1 MNADGDTTAT
11 NNRLRQIPKGVWALG
26 LVSLFMDISSE
37 MVHSLLPVFFVSVI
51 GLSFT
56 TVGLIEGIA
65 QAIALITKVFSG
77 ALSDWLGKRKPL
89 ALLGYG
95 LAAVTKPV
103 FALASSAGLIVS
115 ARFLDRVGK
124 GIRGAPRDALIAD
137 ITPDNVR
144 GASYGMRQSLDSVG
158 AFVGPSLAL
167 LLMVLLAN
175 DIRGVF
181 WFAVIP
187 AVIAVLILWLGVR
200 EPERA
205 PDAPRPRL
213 PLHRDEIRRL
223 PKTYWTTVA
232 VGAVLTLAG
241 FSEAFLVLRAQ
252 DIGLSLTWIPLVFIV
267 MNVVYALAA
276 YPAGILSDHW
286 GRPSLIVAGF
296 LVLIVGDVVL
306 ALAGNLTMVMAG
318 IVLWGLYMGLTQGVL
333 TALIADTAPPEL
345 RGTAFGL
352 FNLVSG
358 ISLLL
363 ASAIAGWL
371 WDQYGAPAP
380 FIASAGFAAI
390 ALAGWFLR
398 SRNSGSGDGNSRG
411 GTEHA

>member
-1 MNADGDTTAT
+1 MNPEGDTPPSNT
-11 NNRLRQIPKGVWALG
+11 RLRQIPKGVWALG
-26 LVSLFMDISSE
+26 FVSLFMDISSE

-51 GLSFT
+51 GLSYT
-56 TVGLIEGIA
+56 SVGLIEGIA

-77 ALSDWLGKRKPL
+77 ALSDFIGKRKPL
-89 ALLGYG
+89 ALVGYG

-137 ITPDNVR
+137 ITPAAVR
-144 GASYGMRQSLDSVG
+144 GASFGIRQSLDSVG
-158 AFVGPSLAL
+158 AFVGPGLAL
-167 LLMVLLAN
+167 LLMFLLAN
-175 DIRGVF
+175 DIRAVF

-187 AVIAVLILWLGVR
+187 AAISVLVLWFGVR
-200 EPERA
+200 EPERPA
-205 PDAPRPRL
+205 DAPKPRL
-213 PLHRDEIRRL
+213 PLHRSEIRKLSRS
-223 PKTYWTTVA
+223 YWNTVA

-252 DIGLSLTWIPLVFIV
+252 DIGLSLALIPLVFIV
-267 MNVVYALAA
+267 MNVVYALSA
-276 YPAGILSDHW
+276 YPAGILSDRW

-296 LVLIVGDVVL
+296 VVLIGADAVL
-306 ALAGNLTMVMAG
+306 ALAGDVTMVMVG
-318 IVLWGLYMGLTQGVL
+318 VMLWGLYMGLTQGVV
-333 TALIADTAPPEL
+333 TALVADTAPLEL
-345 RGTAFGL
+345 RGTAFGV

-380 FIASAGFAAI
+380 FIASALIA
-390 ALAGWFLR
+390 ALALIGWFLR
-398 SRNSGSGDGNSRG
+398 SRGENSQSGAA
-411 GTEHA
+411 TA

>member
-1 MNADGDTTAT
+1 MTRAKDGA
-11 NNRLRQIPKGVWALG
+11 RAPGRARQIPKGVWALG

-37 MVHSLLPVFFVSVI
+37 MVHSLLPVFFVSII
-51 GLSFT
+51 GLSYT
-56 TVGLIEGIA
+56 SVGLIEGIA

-77 ALSDWLGKRKPL
+77 ALSDWFGKRKPL

-103 FALASSAGLIVS
+103 FALASSAPLLIS

-137 ITPDNVR
+137 ITPDSVR
-144 GASYGMRQSLDSVG
+144 GASYGVRQSLDSVG
-158 AFVGPSLAL
+158 AFVGPGLAL
-167 LLMVLLAN
+167 LLMALLAD
-175 DIRGVF
+175 DIRSVF

-187 AVIAVLILWLGVR
+187 AAIAVLILWFGVR
-200 EPERA
+200 EAER
-205 PDAPRPRL
+205 DADVPKARL
-213 PLHRDEIRRL
+213 PLHRDEIRKL
-223 PKTYWTTVA
+223 GKPYWNTVA

-252 DIGLSLTWIPLVFIV
+252 DIGLSLTLIPLVFIV

-276 YPAGILSDHW
+276 YPAGILSDRW
-286 GRPSLIVAGF
+286 GRPSLLVAGF
-296 LVLIVGDVVL
+296 LVLIAGDIVL
-306 ALAGNLTMVMAG
+306 AVAGGLSTVMFG

-333 TALIADTAPPEL
+333 TALIADTAPAEL

-358 ISLLL
+358 VSLLL

-371 WDQYGAPAP
+371 WDRFGASAP
-380 FIASAGFAAI
+380 FLASAGFASL
-390 ALAGWFLR
+390 ALVGWFMR
-398 SRNSGSGDGNSRG
+398 SRHRDSQGRPLSG
-411 GTEHA
+411 

>member
-1 MNADGDTTAT
+1 MSDEYQAAPRNG
-11 NNRLRQIPKGVWALG
+11 LRRIPRDVWALG
-26 LVSLFMDISSE
+26 FVSLFMDVSSE

-51 GLSFT
+51 GLSYT
-56 TVGLIEGIA
+56 SVGLIEGTA

-77 ALSDWLGKRKPL
+77 ALSDLIGKRKPL

-103 FALASSAGLIVS
+103 FALANSAGLLVS
-115 ARFLDRVGK
+115 ARFVDRVGK

-137 ITPDNVR
+137 VTPEALR
-144 GASYGMRQSLDSVG
+144 GASYGVRQSMDSVG
-158 AFVGPSLAL
+158 AFVGPGLAL
-167 LLMVLLAN
+167 LLMALLAN

-187 AVIAVLILWLGVR
+187 AAIAVLVLWWGVH
-200 EPERA
+200 EP
-205 PDAPRPRL
+205 PRDDDGHAPRL
-213 PLHRDEIRRL
+213 PLRMEDVRQL
-223 PKTYWTTVA
+223 GKSYWATVA
-232 VGAVLTLAG
+232 LGAVLMLAG

-252 DIGLSLTWIPLVFIV
+252 DIGLPVGLIPVVFIV
-267 MNVVYALAA
+267 MNVVYALSA
-276 YPAGILSDHW
+276 YPAGILSDRW

-296 LVLIVGDVVL
+296 AVLIAADAVL
-306 ALAGNLTMVMAG
+306 ALAGGLVMVMTG
-318 IVLWGLYMGLTQGVL
+318 VVLWGLYMGLTQGVV
-333 TALIADTAPPEL
+333 TALVADTAPTNL

-358 ISLLL
+358 IAMLL

-380 FIASAGFAAI
+380 FIASAAFAVL
-390 ALAGWFLR
+390 ALAGWFA
-398 SRNSGSGDGNSRG
+398 RG
-411 GTEHA
+411 LPRKAGQPG

>member
-1 MNADGDTTAT
+1 MKAGDDTSASA
-11 NNRLRQIPKGVWALG
+11 NRLRQIPRGVWALG
-26 LVSLFMDISSE
+26 FVSLFMDISSE
-37 MVHSLLPVFFVSVI
+37 MVHSLLPVFFVTVI
-51 GLSFT
+51 GLSYT
-56 TVGLIEGIA
+56 SVGLIEGIA

-77 ALSDWLGKRKPL
+77 ALSDFIGKRKPL
-89 ALLGYG
+89 ALVGYG

-103 FALASSAGLIVS
+103 FALASSAGLVVS

-137 ITPDNVR
+137 ITPEAVR
-144 GASYGMRQSLDSVG
+144 GASYGIRQSLDSVG
-158 AFVGPSLAL
+158 AFVGPGLAL
-167 LLMVLLAN
+167 LLMALLAN

-187 AVIAVLILWLGVR
+187 AAIAVLVLWFGVR

-205 PDAPRPRL
+205 ADAPRPRL
-213 PLHRDEIRRL
+213 PLHRSEIRKL
-223 PKTYWTTVA
+223 SKSYWNTVA

-252 DIGLSLTWIPLVFIV
+252 DIGLPIGLIPLVFIV
-267 MNVVYALAA
+267 MNVVYALSA
-276 YPAGILSDHW
+276 YPAGMLSDHW

-296 LVLIVGDVVL
+296 VVLIGADAVL
-306 ALAGNLTMVMAG
+306 ALSSSITTVMIG
-318 IVLWGLYMGLTQGVL
+318 VVLWGLYMGLTQGVL
-333 TALIADTAPPEL
+333 TALVADTAPPEL
-345 RGTAFGL
+345 RGTAFGV

-380 FIASAGFAAI
+380 FIASAGFAAV

-398 SRNSGSGDGNSRG
+398 SRGNNSQSGAASS
-411 GTEHA
+411 